1 MPNHLATE
9 SSPYLLQ
16 HANNPVHWYPW
27 SGEALELAKKD
38 DKPIL
43 LSIGYSS
50 CHWCHVMER
59 ESFENEAIA
68 GIMNQH
74 FVNIKVD
81 REERPDLDSIYMNYV
96 QMATGQGGWPLT
108 VFLTPDLVPFFGG
121 TYFPPI
127 SAQGRPGFGILLENI
142 RHFYQEQRQEI
153 EKKET
158 EILGSLKH
166 ETLAD
171 FGQDPLSVTVLE
183 SAFFNIMRQSDSK
196 YGGFGSAPKFPSTM
210 TLGFLLRWYE
220 RTDNPSAVTAVRL
233 SLDSMAKGG
242 IYDHLGGGF
251 HRYSVDDRWLVPH
264 FEKMLYDNSQLA
276 RIYLEAFQ
284 ITGDELYRRVSE
296 ETLTYIQRDMTD
308 PSGGFYSAEDADSE
322 GEEGRFYVWSVDETK
337 ALLPSEDAEL
347 FNDFYGVSAIGNWEG
362 KNILNQRR
370 DLVGFAKELQVTPD
384 SLRDRLDSSRRTLF
398 EAREKRERPL
408 LDDKVLASWN
418 GLMLTAFSFAALVL
432 DRDDFLNT
440 ARRNAE
446 FLVREMLADGRL
458 HRTWKNGS
466 AKLLGYL
473 DDYAHVVEG
482 FISLYEIEGESVW
495 LDRAVELTETQV
507 QLFYDSDQGDFFFT
521 STEHQFLPVRNKEF
535 FDNATPSGNSV
546 SSMNLIRLAGLTG
559 DERYRSMADRILQ
572 KLAGAMGQHPL
583 AFGNWLQ
590 AADGHLGALKEIV
603 LIGPSDGRDLLLGPV
618 RGTFLPRRVL
628 VQADEVSPQLAEKIP
643 LLAHRTALEGK
654 ATAYVCENYTCKE
667 PTTDVDL
674 FGRLLRKSQL
684 TNQ

>member
-1 MPNHLATE
+1 
-9 SSPYLLQ
+9 
-16 HANNPVHWYPW
+16 
-27 SGEALELAKKD
+27 
-38 DKPIL
+38 
-43 LSIGYSS
+43 
-50 CHWCHVMER
+50 MER
-59 ESFENEAIA
+59 ESFENDAIA
-68 GIMNQH
+68 EIMNQH

-127 SAQGRPGFGILLENI
+127 SAHGRPGFGTLLENI
-142 RHFYQEQRQEI
+142 QHFFKEQRQEI
-153 EKKET
+153 EKKEN
-158 EILGSLKH
+158 EILLSLKR

-171 FGQDPLSVTVLE
+171 FGQDPLSETVLE
-183 SAFFNIMRQSDSK
+183 SAFFNIMKQSDSR
-196 YGGFGSAPKFPSTM
+196 YGGFGGAPKFPSTM
-210 TLGFLLRWYE
+210 SLAFLLRWHE
-220 RTDNPSAVTAVRL
+220 RTDNPSAIEAVRI

-284 ITGDELYRRVSE
+284 VTGNEFYRTVAE

-308 PSGGFYSAEDADSE
+308 PGGGFYSAEDADSE
-322 GEEGRFYVWSVDETK
+322 GEEGCFYVWSIEETK
-337 ALLPSEDAEL
+337 ALLPPEDAGI
-347 FNDFYGVSAIGNWEG
+347 FNDFYNVSSSGNWEG
-362 KNILNQRR
+362 KNILHQRR
-370 DLVGFAKELQVTPD
+370 DLAGFAKELHVTPE
-384 SLRDRLDSSRRTLF
+384 SLKDRLDSCRRTLF
-398 EAREKRERPL
+398 EAREGRERPL

-418 GLMLTAFSFAALVL
+418 GLMLTAFCFASLVL
-432 DRDDFLNT
+432 NREDFLNT
-440 ARRNAE
+440 ARRNAD
-446 FLVREMLADGRL
+446 FLIKEMLVDGRL
-458 HRTWKNGS
+458 CRTWKNGS

-482 FISLYEIEGESVW
+482 LISLYEIEGESIW
-495 LDRAVELTETQV
+495 LDRAIELTEAQI

-559 DERYRSMADRILQ
+559 DERYRSIADRILQ
-572 KLAGAMGQHPL
+572 KMAGAMGQHPL
-583 AFGNWLQ
+583 GFGNWLQ
-590 AADGHLGALKEIV
+590 AADCHLGTLKEIV
-603 LIGPSDGRDLLLGPV
+603 LIGPKDGRNLLLGPV
-618 RGTFLPRRVL
+618 RGTFLPRKVL
-628 VQADEVSPQLAEKIP
+628 VQADEVNPQLAKRIP
-643 LLAHRTALEGK
+643 LLADREALDGK

-667 PTTDVDL
+667 PTTDVGI
-674 FGRLLRKSQL
+674 FGRLLRKS
-684 TNQ
+684 